1 MPFDTVPLIAL
12 FLAFVNKKRNEMKG
26 CDLLDALNPTN
37 AGTPPAK
44 KYNVL
49 INGRNMSIVMDFI
62 THSEAYFK
70 CLSTSD
76 CWQDVLGHFELFKP
90 DIYLCFVDSIYSKI
104 LTQTNALKGDSM
116 YNDAPIFVVADEE
129 TYEELEQNPR
139 PAISVVIKRPIST
152 DNLILR
158 MTMHLEQR
166 EQAALKEK
174 EKEAERIA
182 KIEARRA
189 LAEREENYKK
199 AVAAAKLKKE
209 KKEQS
214 KRKNIWENW
223 DEPIFNEE
231 KKTVKFK
238 PLQPSSNPDAKPV
251 IKINQGIKQTEA
263 KPKPAESEAAP
274 AASVSAAAAAAPAR
288 QPNTSGK
295 KHILIVDDDR
305 TVLKMLKTA
314 LEEEYD
320 ITTMVNGVMV
330 EKFLMAKEVDMVI
343 LDYEMPGLTGADV
356 FRKIKANEQTS
367 NIPVCFL
374 TGISDREKIL
384 EVMSLKPHSYLLKP
398 IDMDMLKAAITN
410 LT

>member
-1 MPFDTVPLIAL
+1 
-12 FLAFVNKKRNEMKG
+12 MKG
-26 CDLLDALNPTN
+26 CELLDKLKTS
-37 AGTPPAK
+37 K

-62 THSEAYFK
+62 THSEPYFK

-104 LTQTNALKGDSM
+104 LTQTNALRGDSM
-116 YNDAPIFVVADEE
+116 YNNAPIFVVADEE
-129 TYEELEQNPR
+129 TFEELEQNPR

-166 EQAALKEK
+166 EQAAKREK
-174 EKEAERIA
+174 EKEEQRLAQL
-182 KIEARRA
+182 EARRA
-189 LAEREENYKK
+189 MALREENSKK
-199 AVAAAKLKKE
+199 AANSAAANAKKSDD
-209 KKEQS
+209 KK
-214 KRKNIWENW
+214 KKKNIWENW
-223 DEPIFNEE
+223 DEPIFAEE

-238 PLQPSSNPDAKPV
+238 PLQPKTEPDQKPV
-251 IKINQGIKQTEA
+251 ISVNQGIKQDTAPVSDAPETTA
-263 KPKPAESEAAP
+263 AEAP
-274 AASVSAAAAAAPAR
+274 AAAVPEK
-288 QPNTSGK
+288 QKNTSGK

-314 LEEEYD
+314 LEEDYT

-330 EKFLMAKEVDMVI
+330 EKFLVAKEVDLVI
-343 LDYEMPGLTGADV
+343 LDYEMPGLTGADI
-356 FRKIKANEQTS
+356 FRKLKVNEQTA

-374 TGISDREKIL
+374 TGISDREKIM
-384 EVMSLKPHSYLLKP
+384 EVMSLRPHSYLLKP

>member
-1 MPFDTVPLIAL
+1 MIFLDTI
-12 FLAFVNKKRNEMKG
+12 NTSR
-26 CDLLDALNPTN
+26 
-37 AGTPPAK
+37 

-104 LTQTNALKGDSM
+104 LTQTNALKGDAL

-139 PAISVVIKRPIST
+139 PSISVVIKRPIST

-166 EQAALKEK
+166 EKAAKLEA
-174 EKEAERIA
+174 EKEAERLA
-182 KIEARRA
+182 KLEARRA
-189 LAEREENYKK
+189 EALSAGKAEKTASPVPQVRK
-199 AVAAAKLKKE
+199 AEE
-209 KKEQS
+209 KKKKS
-214 KRKNIWENW
+214 IWENW
-223 DEPIFNEE
+223 EEPIFKDQ
-231 KKTVKFK
+231 KKPVKFK
-238 PLQPSSNPDAKPV
+238 PLQPKAENKTDGEKTAADQPV
-251 IKINQGIKQTEA
+251 SQVTPE
-263 KPKPAESEAAP
+263 AP
-274 AASVSAAAAAAPAR
+274 AAKPQSAQAPQTTPPAKEKN
-288 QPNTSGK
+288 PGAK

-330 EKFLMAKEVDMVI
+330 EKFLMAKDVDMVI
-343 LDYEMPGLTGADV
+343 LDYEMPGLTGADI
-356 FRKIKANEQTS
+356 FRKLKVNEKTEK
-367 NIPVCFL
+367 IPVCFL
-374 TGISDREKIL
+374 TGISDREKIM
-384 EVMSLKPHSYLLKP
+384 EVMSLRPHSYLLKP

-410 LT
+410 LTN